1 MPDLL
6 FDYMMRRIGEMH
18 EIAGKRSEPGPVIT
32 FSRETGCNASAVAHD
47 LAVRLNEHARQNNI
61 RGGWQFINREILEK
75 SAEKLHLDT
84 SHIKKVLTDKDRGV
98 MDEVVEA
105 LSGKRH
111 MSDLKIKKT
120 TQEVL
125 KEFAEHGNVIL
136 VGRGGVITCRHIRRS
151 LHVRFEAPLEWR
163 INEMMNRFNY
173 DKKSARDFV
182 MKSDKE
188 REHTIGCLT
197 GEKTCNTLFDIIIN
211 SSRFTQEQMTEMIF
225 QLALNK
231 GILKD

>member
-6 FDYMMRRIGEMH
+6 SEYMLRRIGEMR
-18 EIAGKRSEPGPVIT
+18 ESIEKRNDPGPVIT

-47 LAVRLNEHARQNNI
+47 LSIKLNEHSAQFSM

-84 SHIKKVLTDKDRGV
+84 SHIKKVLSDKDRGV

-120 TQEVL
+120 TQDIL
-125 KEFAEHGNVIL
+125 KEFAERGNVIL
-136 VGRGGVITCRHIRRS
+136 VGRGGVISCRHIRRS
-151 LHVRFEAPLEWR
+151 VHIRFEAPLEWR
-163 INEMMNRFNY
+163 INEIMTRFGY
-173 DKKSARDFV
+173 DKKFAREFV
-182 MKSDKE
+182 LKSDKE
-188 REHTIGCLT
+188 REQMIGCLT
-197 GEKTCNTLFDIIIN
+197 GEKTCNTLFDLIVN
-211 SSRFTQEQMTEMIF
+211 SSRFNKEQMTELIF
-225 QLALNK
+225 QLVLTK
-231 GILKD
+231 DILK